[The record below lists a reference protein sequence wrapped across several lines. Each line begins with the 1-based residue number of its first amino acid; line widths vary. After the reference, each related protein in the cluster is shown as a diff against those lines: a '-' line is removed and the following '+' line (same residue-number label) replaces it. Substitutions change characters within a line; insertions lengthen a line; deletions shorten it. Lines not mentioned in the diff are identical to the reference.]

1 MLVKAA
7 LLKRSIEKAKATL
20 TLDATDIR
28 IRKKDM
34 D

>member
-20 TLDATDIR
+20 ALDVVDLR
-28 IRKKDM
+28 IGK
-34 D
+34 

>member
-7 LLKRSIEKAKATL
+7 LLKQLIKKAKATL
-20 TLDATDIR
+20 EPNAKNLQ
-28 IRKKDM
+28 IRKKDI